1 MNPNK
6 LREIVRKAFSNANR
20 NITGR
25 QKGGVITRMVKDTGA
40 QCQCEIDDSVD
51 TACWQWKA
59 AHHVIKCG
67 LKLHEIC
74 NSSTRTNDAKMKRF
88 VEAVIRH
95 ETEHGRQTDRTKITA
110 EACEKAGVPFRLYN
124 LFEDCRIEYN
134 SAIRVDGDGAF
145 RWINYQDVE
154 DVYSIASSL
163 LWATKTNE
171 AGIKKQPSASVPK
184 WSGADEM
191 LYHGKSKKTR
201 LIVLDFYRRAI
212 ACPTSIDLVP
222 ICKEWISIFGVD
234 VADSI
239 ATDTINGVVD
249 PNAPIPNG
257 VQEKDGLRDDNA
269 PSENKPSWEWKTNK
283 SAMNHRQ
290 ISRIARSLNQVIQS
304 AKVTRNRLNCNGNKL
319 DASQA
324 MQGSEKAF
332 RNRGRTNGKRSLALI
347 VDMSGS
353 MRGTWKYNGGK
364 EFVLAFRELA
374 RQNKLDLEILL
385 TQQYGSA
392 KSYRVRKDDQDKWIN
407 DLMPDGNGE
416 QIMRCMKRFDS
427 IIKSST
433 TSVIFTDS
441 CLSDN
446 DINTEHYRR
455 MGLNTIACYIEPS
468 EIRLAGGRDRMNK
481 HFARSVIATEANE
494 LARRLMREILKD

>member
-1 MNPNK
+1 MTK
-6 LREIVRKAFSNANR
+6 HTLHQTILKAFRNANR

-40 QCQCEIDDSVD
+40 GCDWEIDPSVP
-51 TACWQWKA
+51 TACWSWNGAGHQ
-59 AHHVIKCG
+59 IKCG

-74 NSSTRTNDAKMKRF
+74 NSSTRTSEAKMKRF
-88 VEAVIRH
+88 AEAVIRH
-95 ETEHGRQTDRTKITA
+95 ETEHGRQSDRTNA
-110 EACEKAGVPFRLYN
+110 VGDACQTAGVPFRLWN

-134 SAIRVDGDGAF
+134 SAIRSNGDGAF
-145 RWINYQDVE
+145 RWVNFQDVD
-154 DVYSIASSL
+154 DVYSMASSL

-191 LYHGKSKKTR
+191 LYQGKSKKTR
-201 LIVLDFYRRAI
+201 LIVLEFYRRAI
-212 ACPTSIDLVP
+212 ACATSLQLIP
-222 ICKEWISIFGVD
+222 ICQEWISIFGAEVD
-234 VADSI
+234 DSI
-239 ATDTINGVVD
+239 ATDNINGVRD
-249 PNAPIPNG
+249 PNAPMTDSE
-257 VQEKDGLRDDNA
+257 QSKDGVHDDNA
-269 PSENKPSWEWKTNK
+269 PAEDKPAHKWSTTPN
-283 SAMNHRQ
+283 AMNDSQ
-290 ISRIARSLNQVIQS
+290 VSRIARSLNQVIQN

-347 VDMSGS
+347 IDMSGS
-353 MRGTWKYNGGK
+353 MTSTWRVDGGK

-385 TQQYGSA
+385 TQNYHTAQ
-392 KSYRVRKDDQDKWIN
+392 SYRVRHDDCDQWLN
-407 DLMPDGNGE
+407 DLHPDGNGE
-416 QIMRCMKRFDS
+416 QIMKCMKRFDS
-427 IIKSST
+427 IIKRST

-441 CLSDN
+441 YLADSDI
-446 DINTEHYRR
+446 DTEQYRR
-455 MGLNTIACYIEPS
+455 MGLNTIACYIEPK
-468 EIRLAGGRDRMNK
+468 EWKIPRGRSRMNE